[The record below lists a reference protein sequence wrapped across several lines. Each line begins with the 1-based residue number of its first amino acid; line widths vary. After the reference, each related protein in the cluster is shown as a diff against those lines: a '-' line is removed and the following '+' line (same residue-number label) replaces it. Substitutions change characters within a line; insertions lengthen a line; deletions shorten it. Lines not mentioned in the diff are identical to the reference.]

1 MSDLETSG
9 WIRVCAQS
17 ELLAGEFKVVYDG
30 DVPIAVF
37 NIDGQLYAIEDVC
50 THDGGELTGGIIDGF
65 QIECP
70 RHGARFD
77 IRTGDVLRPPA
88 LEPTAKFPVKVESGA
103 VFTRDDRW
111 D

>member
-1 MSDLETSG
+1 VIANAQR

-17 ELLAGEFKVVYDG
+17 ELLPGEFKIVYDG

-37 NIDGQLYAIEDVC
+37 NIDGELYAIEDVC
-50 THDGGELTGGIIDGF
+50 THDGGDLAGGELHGYEV
-65 QIECP
+65 ECP

-77 IRTGDVLRPPA
+77 VRTGAVRCPPA
-88 LEPTAKFPVKVESGA
+88 YEPIATFPVKVENG
-103 VFTRDDRW
+103 VVLTRDDRW